1 MRIKLQ
7 KVIFYNRAPF
17 PAHLNLDF
25 EDSNLAV
32 LSGINGRGKTT
43 VLSYI
48 VDAFYE
54 MARKE
59 FDSEF
64 EDKSNKFYKL
74 SPSWTRID
82 MTQPAIIYL
91 RFTVDSSNIVDYLHV
106 QGECSQKQYDKAIF
120 LDNKIPYTKFYKK
133 LNENKECKIVDISE
147 NIITHKKVTTK
158 SIFNKNLMTY
168 FPSYRYEQP
177 GYLNDPY
184 KVRLNF
190 NVNTPF
196 DDYLK
201 NPIEVIT
208 DLPNIANW
216 ILDLSLDYYLKENND
231 IDDNNTEDILSKL
244 QEIFTEILRT
254 KSIKNVG
261 FTVVTRHYGM
271 NRILIVD
278 TETGEPVY
286 PSIFTLSS
294 GEAALLCIFA
304 ELLKQAD
311 KINKNCD
318 NVTGIVLIDEVD
330 KHLHI
335 KLQKEVLPK
344 LFALFPNVQFIVSSH
359 SPFFNMGVA
368 DEKELKS
375 VVFDLDHE
383 GMPTEAD
390 NNDLFKEVYSMMVN
404 KNAQYAQM
412 YETLKQKIEE
422 DSRTLIITE
431 GKTDVKHLK
440 NAFNRLKLDPLDA
453 EFVDIENTNN
463 GDTQLLQRL
472 KAFSIIKRTNKI
484 IGIFDRDNNKI
495 LEELNAETERYK
507 SLGNNVYAFAIPL
520 VNTRAYGSKISIEH
534 YYLKRDLLKKDK
546 NGRRL
551 FLGKEFYES
560 GISKDG
566 KYLTKL
572 NIKNKIEINGI
583 VENRVHSIKDR
594 KMETDIAL
602 TKNNFSEL
610 VSDDEYSK
618 DFDFSNFR
626 KIYNIIKEIIEC
638 PNPN

>member
-1 MRIKLQ
+1 MGIRLQ
-7 KVIFYNRAPF
+7 KAIFHNRAPF
-17 PAHLNLDF
+17 EHLELDF
-25 EDSNLAV
+25 QDSNIAV

-43 VLSYI
+43 ILSHI

-54 MARKE
+54 MAKKGLQN
-59 FDSEF
+59 EF
-64 EDKSNKFYKL
+64 ENKSNLFYRI
-74 SPSWTRID
+74 SSSWQTIYV
-82 MTQPAIIYL
+82 TQPAFVYL
-91 RFTVDSSNIVDYLHV
+91 RFVNDSGLIDYLHI
-106 QGECSQKQYDKAIF
+106 QGKCSIEQYEKAII
-120 LDNKIPYTKFYKK
+120 LDQKMDYSDIYKILGTT
-133 LNENKECKIVDISE
+133 NECKIVNVS
-147 NIITHKKVTTK
+147 NKKIK
-158 SIFNKNLMTY
+158 SIFNENLMTY

-196 DDYLK
+196 DGYLK

-231 IDDNNTEDILSKL
+231 IDDNNTEDVLSNL
-244 QEIFTEILRT
+244 QEVFTEILRT
-254 KSIKNVG
+254 KSVENVG
-261 FTVVTRHYGM
+261 FTVGTRHYGM

-278 TETGEPVY
+278 TETGEPVC

-311 KINKNCD
+311 KINENCD

-344 LFALFPNVQFIVSSH
+344 LFTLFPNVQFIVSSH
-359 SPFFNMGVA
+359 SPFFSMGLA
-368 DEKELKS
+368 DEKGLKS
-375 VVFDLDHE
+375 VIFDLDHE

-412 YETLKQKIEE
+412 YKTLKKKIEE

-440 NAFNRLKLDPLDA
+440 NAFNRLKLDQLDA
-453 EFVDIENTNN
+453 EFVDIEHIEN
-463 GDTQLLQRL
+463 GDTTLLKRL
-472 KAFSIIKRTNKI
+472 KNFAIIKRTNKV
-484 IGIFDRDNNKI
+484 IGIFDRDNDKI
-495 LEELNAETERYK
+495 LEELNANTERYK
-507 SLGNNVYAFAIPL
+507 FLGNNVYAFAIPL
-520 VNTRAYGSKISIEH
+520 VNEEEYGSKISIEH
-534 YYLKRDLLKKDK
+534 YYRKSDLLKEDE

-551 FLGKEFYES
+551 FLGRDFYDS
-560 GISKDG
+560 GNSKDG
-566 KYLTKL
+566 NHQTKISKIQDK
-572 NIKNKIEINGI
+572 IKVNGI
-583 VENRVHSIKDR
+583 IDDKVYSKGDL
-594 KMETDIAL
+594 KMETNIAL
-602 TKNNFSEL
+602 TKNDFSEL
-610 VSDDEYSK
+610 VSDDKYSK

-626 KIYNIIKEIIEC
+626 KIYDIIKEIIEGS
-638 PNPN
+638 NPS